1 MLITEEDKFLL
12 DAKVKELTTEI
23 EDLTSSVTELEDT
36 KANHISCIETTK
48 EQLAVATNENLELQQ
63 DRTKLKTKV
72 EDLTALNHELNDE
85 NNNLKEDNRRI
96 TNDVESYRKDLV
108 EEQNDNKNAHDKITS
123 LTAEIETLQQDKF
136 SLISRIGKQ
145 EKEKEATQAEITK
158 LKESLESAGAEHKA
172 ALDREGTLTD
182 KLEVLLEEKKSMS
195 SSMDEKEGLIKE
207 NNQKLELINSD
218 FATLKSDHEKVNL
231 LEVYIYT

>member
-1 MLITEEDKFLL
+1 MSTEPNLGSSGLIESKTHSSKIH
-12 DAKVKELTTEI
+12 VKRYFI
-23 EDLTSSVTELEDT
+23 HVFQFIHH
-36 KANHISCIETTK
+36 AFNIS
-48 EQLAVATNENLELQQ
+48 
-63 DRTKLKTKV
+63 
-72 EDLTALNHELNDE
+72 
-85 NNNLKEDNRRI
+85 
-96 TNDVESYRKDLV
+96 
-108 EEQNDNKNAHDKITS
+108 HDKITS